1 LREDYVVPNVF
12 DKRVA
17 PAVAAAVAQA
27 AIKTDV
33 ARTVVNPEEV
43 RVRAAARIKL
53 S

>member
-1 LREDYVVPNVF
+1 PDVF

-27 AIKTDV
+27 AIKTGV
-33 ARTVVNPEEV
+33 ARIIVDPEEI
-43 RVRAAARIKL
+43 RAKTAARIEK